1 MASISLTEVFMAIIF
16 CFIFLHCLLFKK
28 HHNRFLRNWPV
39 LGMLPGLLVE
49 LYRIYD
55 FTVEVLEN
63 TNLTFL
69 FKGPWFSGMDM
80 LVTVDPANIHYML
93 SSNFYNYTKGTDFK
107 EVFDAFGDSILT
119 TESEA
124 WKNLRKAS
132 QVMINHHGFQ
142 KLSVSTT
149 LSKLK
154 DGLVPLLDR
163 FAEEGTT
170 VDLQDVFGRF
180 MFDTTLV
187 TVTGCDDPR
196 SLSFEMPEVESA
208 KALHDIGEGILY
220 RHVKPRLLWK
230 LQNWFGLGTEKKMK
244 EANATFDRVCEKY
257 ISAKREEIAR
267 SKEIINKSEDILT
280 SHLKLDATK
289 YNLSSSIDDKF
300 LRDTILTF
308 ILAGRDTIASVLTWF
323 FWLLSENPNVLNKI
337 RQEVDTNLP
346 RRSSSRSSDYYDP
359 TEQFKKLVYLHAA
372 LCETMRLYPPV
383 PIERVSPV
391 RSDELPSGHKVE
403 ANSKILILI
412 YALGR
417 MKAVWGEDASEF
429 KPERW
434 ISAETGMLRHEPSF
448 KFLAFNAGPRTC
460 LGKKIAMLL
469 MKAVVVEILQNFDIE
484 VAESQIIEPGPHLI
498 LSMKHGF
505 RVSVTKRP

>member
-1 MASISLTEVFMAIIF
+1 MASISLTQVFIALF

-28 HHNRFLRNWPV
+28 HHNRLLRNWPV

-49 LYRIYD
+49 LHRIYD
-55 FTVEVLEN
+55 FTVELLES
-63 TNLTFL
+63 TDLTFL
-69 FKGPWFSGMDM
+69 LKGPWFSGMDM
-80 LVTVDPANIHYML
+80 LLTVDPANIHYML
-93 SSNFYNYTKGTDFK
+93 SSNFYNYTKGAEFK

-149 LSKLK
+149 MSKLK
-154 DGLVPLLDR
+154 EGLVPLLNR
-163 FAEEGTT
+163 FAEEGAT

-187 TVTGCDDPR
+187 IVTGCDDPR
-196 SLSFEMPEVESA
+196 SLSFEMPEDESA

-220 RHVKPRLLWK
+220 RHKH
-230 LQNWFGLGTEKKMK
+230 
-244 EANATFDRVCEKY
+244 

-267 SKEIINKSEDILT
+267 SEGHPTGESEDLLT
-280 SHLKLDATK
+280 SHMKLDAAK
-289 YNLSSSIDDKF
+289 YKLSSSIDDKF

-323 FWLLSENPNVLNKI
+323 FWLLSENPNVLSKI
-337 RQEVDTNLP
+337 RREMDTNLQP
-346 RRSSSRSSDYYDP
+346 SSSSEYDP
-359 TEQFKKLVYLHAA
+359 TEQFNKLVYLHAT

-383 PIERVSPV
+383 PIER
-391 RSDELPSGHKVE
+391 
-403 ANSKILILI
+403 
-412 YALGR
+412 
-417 MKAVWGEDASEF
+417 GEDASEF

-434 ISAETGMLRHEPSF
+434 ISETGVLRHEPSF

-460 LGKKIAMLL
+460 LGKKMAMVL
-469 MKAVVVEILQNFDIE
+469 MKAVVVEILQNFDVK
-484 VAESQIIEPGPHLI
+484 VAESLEDRTR
-498 LSMKHGF
+498 SSF
-505 RVSVTKRP
+505 NS